1 MNQVVDKYENI
12 ILADNL
18 NTNLLDSKSDPNNFF
33 SFLRDMYD
41 LANLVKGPICYKS
54 LKDTLLHVLLT
65 NKPNSIQKTIVCKA
79 GLNDWHMLIAT
90 TLRSTF
96 IKLSRKTVKYRS
108 YKNFNETTFLQELDE
123 KLIQGDLYCSV
134 DPYFKLTEIFSS
146 ILNNMLQSNLYKL
159 EETKLILWIIP

>member
-1 MNQVVDKYENI
+1 
-12 ILADNL
+12 
-18 NTNLLDSKSDPNNFF
+18 
-33 SFLRDMYD
+33 
-41 LANLVKGPICYKS
+41 
-54 LKDTLLHVLLT
+54 
-65 NKPNSIQKTIVCKA
+65 
-79 GLNDWHMLIAT
+79 MLIAT

-108 YKNFNETTFLQELDE
+108 YKNVNETTFLQELDE

-159 EETKLILWIIP
+159 EETKLIL